1 MDLKDIDL
9 NLLLIFDELRRQR
22 RVSTTAEALGMS
34 QPGVSNALKRLRR
47 LLGDELFLRTPRGM
61 SPTPY
66 AEQIAEP
73 VAEALA
79 TLRQTLSTRASFNPQ
94 QSRATFTIAMTDV
107 GEIYFL
113 PTLMRA
119 LAHHAPGVV
128 LRTHRSN
135 EPGLKAEMERG
146 QVDLALGFLPQLRA
160 GFMQRRL
167 FQQEYVCLM
176 RADHPLANAPM
187 TLTAF
192 EHAEHVQVTA
202 VGTGHSIVDEHLRQA
217 GTTRNVLLQVPHFMA
232 LAQVLQNTSLI
243 AIVPE
248 RFAQQVVGPFALT
261 TRPSPVAM
269 PQTAIHLIWH
279 AQKQR
284 DPAQRWL
291 RQLIIQTFAEH
302 SDELLTPDRTAP

>member
-9 NLLLIFDELRRQR
+9 NLLLVFDELRRQR
-22 RVSTTAEALGMS
+22 RVSATAESLGLS

-73 VAEALA
+73 VATALA
-79 TLRQTLSTRASFNPQ
+79 TLRQTLSTRASFDPA

-113 PTLMRA
+113 PVLMRE
-119 LAHHAPGVV
+119 LARQAPGVV
-128 LRTHRSN
+128 LHTRRSN
-135 EPGLKAEMERG
+135 EPGLKTDMERG
-146 QVDLALGFLPQLRA
+146 HVDLALGFLPQLRA

-167 FQQEYVCLM
+167 FHQQYVCLM
-176 RADHPLANAPM
+176 RADHPLATEPM
-187 TLTAF
+187 TLTDF
-192 EHAEHVQVTA
+192 EQAEQVQVTA
-202 VGTGHSIVDEHLRQA
+202 LGTGHSIVDEHLRQA
-217 GTTRNVLLQVPHFMA
+217 GTVRHVRLQVPHFMA
-232 LAQVLQNTSLI
+232 LAQVLQATSLI

-248 RFAQQVVGPFALT
+248 RFASQVTGPFGLT
-261 TRPSPVAM
+261 TRPSPVPM
-269 PQTAIHLIWH
+269 PQTAIHAIWH

-291 RQLIIQTFAEH
+291 RQVAIERFADH
-302 SDELLTPDRTAP
+302 GDKDPAKT